1 MDPTY
6 PVKPS
11 ASRRAARLSEVGCLI
26 VINPG
31 RYGDVRES
39 QAGSPVVCRWT
50 RYTFAGGMLD
60 KRIKT
65 HCPLPSQLLLDTA
78 NELTAQERVKLREGE
93 TDGERERQRRRERV
107 FGACVCEREME
118 NE

>member
-1 MDPTY
+1 M
-6 PVKPS
+6 
-11 ASRRAARLSEVGCLI
+11 

-31 RYGDVRES
+31 RYADVGAS

-50 RYTFAGGMLD
+50 RYTFTEGTLD

-65 HCPLPSQLLLDTA
+65 HCPLLSQLLLDTA

-93 TDGERERQRRRERV
+93 TDGERERQRRRESV
-107 FGACVCEREME
+107 FGACV
-118 NE
+118 